1 LIEGRLDWGA
11 PHLSGVSEE
20 MTETLWK
27 CVQLRAGQVYNKVVF
42 NSRDEAEKFV
52 AQMRRMEPDLFWMM
66 EPVEAKLVWN

>member
-1 LIEGRLDWGA
+1 
-11 PHLSGVSEE
+11 

-42 NSRDEAEKFV
+42 DSREEAEKFV
-52 AQMRRMEPDLFWMM
+52 SQMRKVEPDLFWLM